1 MDSAGHFLGGVVHG
15 AAARWPWGWSPL
27 EDPHCTSGS
36 GAGRTRT
43 VTGWLGMSPGHCSTC
58 LAQASS
64 RHDAFRIRDISHTN
78 GLLPQQVFPERKSG
92 SCQFLR
98 AWVQTPPPHASHLLP
113 AAGRRGHTGPDV
125 REGGSELPLP
135 ELRLHSQPVQS
146 TMQNQKSS
154 IITAS
159 VQSDPGVFTKCI
171 KK

>member
-1 MDSAGHFLGGVVHG
+1 MDSAGHFLRGVVHG
-15 AAARWPWGWSPL
+15 AAARWLWGWSPP
-27 EDPHCTSGS
+27 EDPHCTSGR

-43 VTGWLGMSPGHCSTC
+43 VTGWSGMSPSHCSTC

-64 RHDAFRIRDISHTN
+64 RHDAFRIQDISHAN

-98 AWVQTPPPHASHLLP
+98 AWVQNPPCIPSAACCWSERPH
-113 AAGRRGHTGPDV
+113 GPDV
-125 REGGSELPLP
+125 REGDSELPLP
-135 ELRLHSQPVQS
+135 ELRLHSHPLQS
-146 TMQNQKSS
+146 TMQNQKPS